1 MRISMNGLM
10 ASALIACAGGDPLDT
25 DDPYPV
31 APGVDMLDGG
41 AIEQSSDDSGDSGG
55 GGGGDDGGSGDD
67 GSPDT
72 GSVIHGDCLTDAP
85 ETLEASMTGAST
97 AEVVHSGVDLPL
109 CAWEVMTTVDV
120 NNRQISMNYVTD
132 EVLAECGDVCD
143 HEFMFELSDVS
154 SGRWT
159 IIAGA
164 RQTVLSVP

>member
-10 ASALIACAGGDPLDT
+10 ASALVACAGGDPLDT

-41 AIEQSSDDSGDSGG
+41 AIERMSDDS
-55 GGGGDDGGSGDD
+55 GGGGDDGSSGDD

-72 GSVIHGDCLTDAP
+72 GTVIQGDCLTDEP
-85 ETLEASMTGAST
+85 ETLEASMSGART
-97 AEVVHSGVDLPL
+97 AEVLHRGVDLPL
-109 CAWEVMTTVDV
+109 CAWEVVTTVDV

-132 EVLAECGDVCD
+132 QVLAECGDVCD
-143 HEFMFELSDVS
+143 HEFAFALTDLS

-159 IIAGA
+159 IVAGS